1 MPLAFRLVETLSDL
15 QVLCDTI
22 TDETALAIDIEADSF
37 HHYFPKICLVQISTR
52 QDTYVVDPLAT
63 GTIAPLLPVL
73 TNDAVKK
80 VFHGADYDLRS
91 LHREYGVQVENLFDT
106 MVASQ
111 YLGEKDLGLAAA
123 LKKRFGVVLDKKF
136 QKANWSKRPLP
147 RDMLVYAAHDTAYL
161 LQLFRQLQ
169 QELRRAG
176 RLEWAE
182 EEFRLLCRGCCE
194 GGNGQGRGRHSET
207 SVSGRKQGTL
217 DTPLFRRFKGAG
229 AIKPRD
235 LAVLEQILV
244 YRETLAM
251 RQDRPPF
258 KVFGNELVKELV
270 QAKPAHDGDLKTLRG
285 LPKGFMSRHGKGVL
299 QAIKKGLSV
308 PDNRLPSFPK
318 TRRPSADPRKQ
329 ARLKRLRQWRDKK
342 ASRLALDPGL
352 VCNNA
357 LLEAMAAADPRDMES
372 LDNIP
377 AIKKWQKDEWGKEIV
392 ELLSTSSHRLG

>member
-15 QVLCDTI
+15 QALCDSLA
-22 TDETALAIDIEADSF
+22 DETTLAVDIEADSF

-147 RDMLVYAAHDTAYL
+147 QDMLVYAAHDTAYL

-169 QELRRAG
+169 QELRRVG

-194 GGNGQGRGRHSET
+194 GGNGRARGAYSATAVSEP
-207 SVSGRKQGTL
+207 KPEIL

-229 AIKPRD
+229 AMKPRD

-258 KVFGNELVKELV
+258 KIFGNELVKELV
-270 QAKPAHDGDLKTLRG
+270 QAKPAQDPDLKTLTG
-285 LPKGFMSRHGKGVL
+285 LPKGFMSRYGKGVL
-299 QAIKKGLSV
+299 QAIRRGLSV

-318 TRRPSADPRKQ
+318 TRRPSVDHRKQ
-329 ARLKRLRQWRDKK
+329 ARLKRLKQWRDKK
-342 ASRLALDPGL
+342 ASQLALDPGL

-372 LDNIP
+372 LDKIP
-377 AIKKWQKDEWGKEIV
+377 GIKTWQKDTLGKEIV
-392 ELLSTSSHRLG
+392 EIIKTPGRQAG